1 LEHGRSPWR
10 IRRIVAV
17 RLPTRY
23 LSLPAE
29 RFLALL
35 RDVSDRYA
43 S

>member
-1 LEHGRSPWR
+1 LEHGRSPWP
-10 IRRIVAV
+10 IRRIAAV
-17 RLPTRY
+17 RLPTGY
-23 LSLPAE
+23 LSPPVE